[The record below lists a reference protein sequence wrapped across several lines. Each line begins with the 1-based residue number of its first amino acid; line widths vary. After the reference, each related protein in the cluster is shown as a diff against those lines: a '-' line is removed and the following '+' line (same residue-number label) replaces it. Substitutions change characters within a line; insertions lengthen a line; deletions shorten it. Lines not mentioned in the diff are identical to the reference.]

1 MVISIVITN
10 FMVSKVLINQ
20 GSFTYILYWKTF
32 QRLEVSLDTIQPHY
46 GERMETRGYVDLMTT
61 FGKGKPSQSFT
72 VRYLIVDVDTSY
84 FALISRKKLNELE
97 AIVSTPHLK
106 MKFPTLTGEI
116 IIVKADQKQA

>member
-1 MVISIVITN
+1 
-10 FMVSKVLINQ
+10 
-20 GSFTYILYWKTF
+20 
-32 QRLEVSLDTIQPHY
+32 
-46 GERMETRGYVDLMTT
+46 METRGYVDLMTT